1 VSGVVRLRLAIAG
14 VVQGVG
20 FRPFIYRLAMELGL
34 RGWVR
39 NGGVGVVI
47 EVEGSEE
54 VLRGLRGRIEA
65 GVPTG
70 CHLQSVEGVWLDA
83 VGHDGFEIR
92 ASEEDEG
99 GVSWVRP
106 DVATCPECVAEIFE
120 PSNRRYQYPFSNC
133 ALCGPRYSIIES
145 LPYDRERTSMRRFSM
160 CAACREEY
168 EDPLDRRFHA
178 QPIACPRCGPRLEF
192 WHGDGRRAFS
202 GVSAMEAAVDA
213 IRAGAIVAVKG
224 LGGFQLVVDARSE
237 EAVTRLRA
245 RKHREEKPFA
255 LMFPSLGSV
264 GEACEVSETEGCL
277 LTGPEAPIVLLR
289 RRQDSGLELAE
300 GLAPGNPY
308 LGVMLPYTPLHHL
321 MMRALGFPVVATSGN
336 VSDEPMCV
344 DEAEALEQLG
354 GVADYYLVHDRPVVR
369 RVDDSIVRM
378 VAGREMVLRRARG
391 YAPFPVSV
399 PVLGSGERGE
409 GAMGDN
415 GVVLAVGAQ
424 LKSVV
429 GVGVGGNVFLSQHIG
444 DLESASA
451 LGTFRQMCEALP
463 RLFGAAPG
471 LVTSDL
477 HPDYLSTK
485 EARQMGLPWRGV
497 QHHYAHVLGCMAENE
512 LEGPVLGIAWDGSGW
527 GSDGSVWGGEFLVAR
542 PRSFKRFATLRQFP
556 LPGGERAVRE
566 PRRAALGVLWEL
578 FGEAVFSMR
587 EVPVIGGIERLELD
601 ALRVALMRGLN
612 APRTS
617 SMGRLFDAVAA
628 LVGMRQRL
636 AFEGQAAMELEWAVP
651 AWSSQEVYEMAYT
664 RTGLGAAERADDEP
678 GWRIDWGPMIRGVMN
693 DVKAGVGADVI
704 SARFHWSLVELVV
717 GMAERSGLERVV
729 LTGGCFQN
737 RVLLEGA
744 IERLR
749 GAGFRVYWPQRVPAN
764 DGGIALGQ
772 AVAGLWG
779 SDGAGGEGVGG
790 VEG

>member
-1 VSGVVRLRLAIAG
+1 MDGSGRAAESIGAVSDGVRLRLAIAG

-39 NGGVGVVI
+39 NGGVGVVM
-47 EVEGSEE
+47 EVEGSEL
-54 VLRGLRGRIEA
+54 VLKGLRGRIEA
-65 GVPTG
+65 GVPAG
-70 CHLQSVEGVWLDA
+70 CYVQSVEGVWLDA
-83 VGHDGFEIR
+83 VGHVGFEIR
-92 ASEEDEG
+92 ASEGDEW

-145 LPYDRERTSMRRFSM
+145 LPYDRERTSMKRFAM

-178 QPIACPRCGPRLEF
+178 QPIACPRCGPRLEL
-192 WHGDGRRAFS
+192 WDEDGRVIS
-202 GVSAMEAAVDA
+202 EVSAMEAAMDA

-237 EAVTRLRA
+237 EAVRRLRA

-255 LMFPSLGSV
+255 LMFPSLASV
-264 GEACEVSETEGCL
+264 GEVCEVSEMEGCL

-289 RRQDSGLELAE
+289 RRQDSRLEMAE
-300 GLAPGNPY
+300 GLAPGNPC

-369 RVDDSIVRM
+369 RVDDSIVR
-378 VAGREMVLRRARG
+378 VIAGREMVLRRARG
-391 YAPFPVSV
+391 YAPFPVPV
-399 PVLGSGERGE
+399 RVLGGGEC
-409 GAMGDN
+409 GAG
-415 GVVLAVGAQ
+415 GHGAVLAVGAQ

-429 GVGVGGNVFLSQHIG
+429 GVGVGGNVFLGPHVG

-451 LGTFRQMCEALP
+451 LGTFRRMCEELP
-463 RLFGAAPG
+463 RLFGVAPG

-477 HPDYLSTK
+477 HPDYRSTK

-512 LEGPVLGIAWDGSGW
+512 LDGQVLGVAWDGSGW
-527 GSDGSVWGGEFLVAR
+527 GVDGSVWGGEFLVAT
-542 PRSFKRFATLRQFP
+542 PRGFNRFATLRRFP

-578 FGEAVFSMR
+578 FGEAVFAR
-587 EVPVIGGIERLELD
+587 DDVPVLGGFERLELEG
-601 ALRVALMRGLN
+601 LRVALARGLN
-612 APRTS
+612 APLTS

-651 AWSSQEVYEMAYT
+651 AWWDGEFYRMDCARE
-664 RTGLGAAERADDEP
+664 GL
-678 GWRIDWGPMIRGVMN
+678 GWRIDWGPMIRDLMD
-693 DVKAGVGADVI
+693 DVKAGLGAGVI
-704 SARFHWSLVELVV
+704 SAKFHWSLVELVV
-717 GMAERSGLERVV
+717 GMAERSGLERVL

-779 SDGAGGEGVGG
+779 SEGAGMGG
-790 VEG
+790 ISG